1 LLKMCT
7 KFPSK
12 TLQNCAVWR
21 SQMAKILNA

>member
-12 TLQNCAVWR
+12 SLRNCAVWR
-21 SQMAKILNA
+21 SKMAKILNA